1 MDPLHFKVVA
11 DPLRT
16 QATDA
21 RIEKVHGAFELIR
34 LLDREMP
41 GQVVSCFLYVA
52 SHNGCHKQ
60 AMEQELG
67 LSTASSSRNTDILST
82 GRLGREAEGLDLIT
96 KEVDQSNRRRQVLKL
111 TPRGKA
117 LAQQMKTIIYG

>member
-1 MDPLHFKVVA
+1 MDQI
-11 DPLRT
+11 RS
-16 QATDA
+16 
-21 RIEKVHGAFELIR
+21 AFEQIR

-52 SHNGCHKQ
+52 SHDGCHKQ

-67 LSTASSSRNTDILST
+67 LTTASSSRNTDILSK

-96 KEVDQSNRRRQVLKL
+96 KEVDPANRRRQTLKL
-111 TPRGKA
+111 TPRGKS